1 LSAEVQTQQQ
11 NDQLRLL
18 VESIT
23 DYAIFALDP
32 DGHVTSWNA
41 GAERIKGYAAAEVI
55 GKHFS
60 IFYPLADIRAGK
72 PDDELRVAAADGRY
86 EDEGWRIRKDGSTFW
101 ANVVI
106 TALRGT
112 RGELVGFAKVTRDLT
127 VRKRAEDR
135 LHALQAVTDTAL
147 AHLDLDDLLS
157 ALLERIAGLLD
168 VDTVAVLL
176 LSDDGDALVAR
187 AAHGLEE
194 EVDRGVRIPLGSG
207 FAGRVAKER
216 RPIVVDEVEHDD
228 VLNPILRDKGVRSLM
243 GVPLLAHDRVIG
255 VVHVGALRPKAFARD
270 DVRLLEVVAERMATA
285 IDRAH
290 LYDAARRARHE
301 AAEAE
306 AALRVRDE
314 FLSIAAHELKTPLT
328 SAKVAVQL
336 LARSFD
342 PATLGAAQ
350 RRTLETVDQQVSKLA
365 RLVSQLLEV
374 VRIQGGR
381 VQLEIGEVDVA
392 ALARAVIAQVEPLAD
407 RHQIVV
413 RGLERA
419 IVAGDALRIEQVLT
433 NLVDNAIKY
442 SPEGG
447 PIEVDVAA
455 ESRHVVIKVRDHGI
469 GVAIEHR
476 SKLFDRFYQVNPS
489 HSGMGLGL
497 HICRQIV
504 EMHGGTIYAE
514 FPEDGGSRF
523 VISLPVSGP
532 AAGASSTPSAT

>member
-1 LSAEVQTQQQ
+1 MNTRLQ

-18 VESIT
+18 VASIT

-32 DGHVTSWNA
+32 DGRITSWNA
-41 GAERIKGYAAAEVI
+41 GAERIKGYAADEVI

-60 IFYPLADIRAGK
+60 IFYPLADVRAGK
-72 PDDELRVAAADGRY
+72 PDEELRVAAAEGRL

-106 TALRGT
+106 TALRDE

-135 LHALQAVTDTAL
+135 LHALQAVTDMAL
-147 AHLDLDDLLS
+147 AHLDLDDLLK

-168 VDTVAVLL
+168 ADTVAVLL
-176 LSDDGDALVAR
+176 LYDEGDALVAR
-187 AAHGLEE
+187 AARGLEGE
-194 EVDRGVRIPLGSG
+194 AALGIRIPLGSG
-207 FAGRVAKER
+207 FAGRVARER
-216 RPIVVDEVEHDD
+216 RPIVLDDVEHDVPD
-228 VLNPILRDKGVRSLM
+228 PILHEKSVRSVV

-255 VVHVGALRPKAFARD
+255 VMHVGALRPKAFARD
-270 DVRLLEVVAERMATA
+270 DLRLLEVVAERMAMA

-342 PATLGAAQ
+342 PATLGTAQ
-350 RRTLETVDQQVSKLA
+350 RRTLETVDQQVTKLA

-381 VQLEIGEVDVA
+381 LQLEPREVDIA
-392 ALARAVIAQVEPLAD
+392 ALVRSVVAQAEQLTDRHEIVVTAPDRAVAYVD
-407 RHQIVV
+407 
-413 RGLERA
+413 G
-419 IVAGDALRIEQVLT
+419 LRIEQVLT

-442 SPEGG
+442 SPDGG
-447 PIEVDVAA
+447 TVEVGVDTGPR
-455 ESRHVVIKVRDHGI
+455 SVVVSVRDHGV
-469 GVAIEHR
+469 GVEPEHR
-476 SKLFDRFYQVNPS
+476 PKLFDRFYQVHPN

-504 EMHGGTIYAE
+504 ELHGGTIVAE

-523 VISLPVSGP
+523 VLSLPVSGP
-532 AAGASSTPSAT
+532 GAGARPASSPTQ